1 MLICGYRVLEQE
13 VKEKVNDR
21 FDEEQDLSQVSIDGQ
36 NFGVELTS
44 RQSEIYRNLE
54 SIGPE
59 IAAFYKSGIQ
69 ILQVDGLE
77 IASYLLA
84 HIAREID
91 GGLRDILSSGASKEH
106 IQTQLTE
113 EVLTKLG
120 NYDEIKN
127 RKGHIASILEAL
139 GIDDTRI
146 LFSLDDART
155 RYAIS
160 WVNVATQFHKFAHR
174 QGAWRSPRNKDEFE
188 NLWYEFEGILEYLIG
203 NNINLLNRIDRILEY
218 QEPTVEIRATLHN
231 LLGSEERR
239 AYFFRKLG
247 FLSWLEPLKEDGWFN
262 PQNNPKPQEDLDQ
275 PGVFRIPTWHALEY
289 VAKVSD
295 HPGGPVNVLVDIANS
310 IISYIDDTGERI
322 DNGRTDLQT
331 IKIIGTFPIDH
342 LESQHITFMDIALKS
357 KWKYGLVDQ
366 EIGQI
371 ILPKLLSGGN
381 QELTLMLLK
390 IMLEAKIVDG
400 RILSTM
406 NEYWLEE
413 VLKKQGQN
421 IANLCGIEAAQ
432 ISLAQIRKLADIDA
446 FAFDF
451 IQLVEGDLSLL
462 SHADYTELVVS
473 FTSCLFQF
481 AEPDSI
487 EETVQ
492 VLLNDPH
499 TIIRRIAVKTINQ
512 HYSDLKRLFWNWVG
526 NPLDEI
532 ELKPEMYQLIKSN
545 SLSFDED
552 EMEQILQWIESTQY

>member
-1 MLICGYRVLEQE
+1 
-13 VKEKVNDR
+13 
-21 FDEEQDLSQVSIDGQ
+21 
-36 NFGVELTS
+36 
-44 RQSEIYRNLE
+44 
-54 SIGPE
+54 
-59 IAAFYKSGIQ
+59 
-69 ILQVDGLE
+69 
-77 IASYLLA
+77 
-84 HIAREID
+84 
-91 GGLRDILSSGASKEH
+91 
-106 IQTQLTE
+106 
-113 EVLTKLG
+113 
-120 NYDEIKN
+120 
-127 RKGHIASILEAL
+127 
-139 GIDDTRI
+139 
-146 LFSLDDART
+146 
-155 RYAIS
+155 
-160 WVNVATQFHKFAHR
+160 
-174 QGAWRSPRNKDEFE
+174 
-188 NLWYEFEGILEYLIG
+188 
-203 NNINLLNRIDRILEY
+203 
-218 QEPTVEIRATLHN
+218 
-231 LLGSEERR
+231 
-239 AYFFRKLG
+239 
-247 FLSWLEPLKEDGWFN
+247 
-262 PQNNPKPQEDLDQ
+262 
-275 PGVFRIPTWHALEY
+275 

-295 HPGGPVNVLVDIANS
+295 HPGSPISVLVDIANS

-342 LESQHITFMDIALKS
+342 LESQHITFMGTALKS

-421 IANLCGIEAAQ
+421 IANLCDIEAVQ

-451 IQLVEGDLSLL
+451 IQLVESDLSLL

-492 VLLNDPH
+492 TLLNDPH

-512 HYSDLKRLFWNWVG
+512 HYSDLKRLFWNWEG